1 MSATASP
8 KVSVIVPVHNTA
20 PWLDR
25 CVESVRAQT
34 LRDIEIILVE
44 NRSTDASP
52 ELCDAYPAA
61 DARIRVLH
69 LAEAGLSRARNA
81 GLAVAT
87 APTWGSSTA
96 TITSNPTC
104 SGGSTTLRSKAGA
117 NRLRRPDLRGGGGR
131 RSRPK
136 PAGPVTVRTPDEVLC
151 DLLLERISA
160 SACTKLFDRTLF
172 EGLQFPARRLV
183 RGSPRRPRMGRPMPE
198 DRPCGE
204 GLLPLCPA
212 RRQSICHS
220 FSAPKHYHF
229 FLANFERFEFVRRQ
243 RLFEGRTEQDAICDK
258 LVRNCL
264 YNFREAMRR
273 RHAPDFAEA
282 VADMRRKLAR
292 MYEVKA
298 QLPPATRKRL
308 RRVVKHYGWYYLTH
322 FVFRKKR

>member
-87 APTWGSSTA
+87 APYVGFVDSDDYIEPDMFRRLYDA
-96 TITSNPTC
+96 AVE
-104 SGGSTTLRSKAGA
+104 SGAQIAYGD
-117 NRLRRPDLRGGGGR
+117 PDLRGGGDAAAGR
-131 RSRPK
+131 TRGAGDRPHARRGIVR
-136 PAGPVTVRTPDEVLC
+136 PATRTHQRFGLHQTFRPDAVRGTA
-151 DLLLERISA
+151 I
-160 SACTKLFDRTLF
+160 
-172 EGLQFPARRLV
+172 PARRLV

-212 RRQSICHS
+212 RRQHL
-220 FSAPKHYHF
+220 P
-229 FLANFERFEFVRRQ
+229 LVQ
-243 RLFEGRTEQDAICDK
+243 RTEALPLLSGQFRAFR
-258 LVRNCL
+258 VR
-264 YNFREAMRR
+264 
-273 RHAPDFAEA
+273 
-282 VADMRRKLAR
+282 
-292 MYEVKA
+292 
-298 QLPPATRKRL
+298 PPAA
-308 RRVVKHYGWYYLTH
+308 VVRGSD
-322 FVFRKKR
+322 

>member
-20 PWLDR
+20 QWLDR

-87 APTWGSSTA
+87 APYVGFVDSDDYIEPDMFRRLYDA
-96 TITSNPTC
+96 AVE
-104 SGGSTTLRSKAGA
+104 SGAQIAYG
-117 NRLRRPDLRGGGGR
+117 DLIYEEEGT
-131 RSRPK
+131 PQPAE

-160 SACTKLFDRTLF
+160 SACTKLFDAVRGTAI
-172 EGLQFPARRLV
+172 PARRLV

-212 RRQSICHS
+212 RRQHL
-220 FSAPKHYHF
+220 P
-229 FLANFERFEFVRRQ
+229 LVQ
-243 RLFEGRTEQDAICDK
+243 RTEALPLLSGQFRAFR
-258 LVRNCL
+258 VR
-264 YNFREAMRR
+264 
-273 RHAPDFAEA
+273 
-282 VADMRRKLAR
+282 
-292 MYEVKA
+292 
-298 QLPPATRKRL
+298 PPAA
-308 RRVVKHYGWYYLTH
+308 VVRGSD
-322 FVFRKKR
+322 

>member
-20 PWLDR
+20 QWLDR

-87 APTWGSSTA
+87 APYVGFVDSDDYIEPDMFRRLYDA
-96 TITSNPTC
+96 AVE
-104 SGGSTTLRSKAGA
+104 SGAQIAYG
-117 NRLRRPDLRGGGGR
+117 DLIYEEEGT
-131 RSRPK
+131 PQPAE

-172 EGLQFPARRLV
+172 EGLQFPLDV
-183 RGSPRRPRMGRPMPE
+183 CPRMGRPMPE

-212 RRQSICHS
+212 RRQHL
-220 FSAPKHYHF
+220 P
-229 FLANFERFEFVRRQ
+229 LVQ
-243 RLFEGRTEQDAICDK
+243 RTEALPLLSGQFRAFR
-258 LVRNCL
+258 VR
-264 YNFREAMRR
+264 
-273 RHAPDFAEA
+273 
-282 VADMRRKLAR
+282 
-292 MYEVKA
+292 
-298 QLPPATRKRL
+298 PPAA
-308 RRVVKHYGWYYLTH
+308 VVRGSD
-322 FVFRKKR
+322 

>member
-87 APTWGSSTA
+87 APYVGFVDSDDYIEPDMFRRLYDA
-96 TITSNPTC
+96 AVE
-104 SGGSTTLRSKAGA
+104 SGAQIAYG
-117 NRLRRPDLRGGGGR
+117 DLIYEEEGT
-131 RSRPK
+131 PQPAE
-136 PAGPVTVRTPDEVLC
+136 PAGPVTVRMPDEVLC

-160 SACTKLFDRTLF
+160 SACTSLSQIASCSVRPSNNRCRRTNSK
-172 EGLQFPARRLV
+172 R
-183 RGSPRRPRMGRPMPE
+183 S
-198 DRPCGE
+198 
-204 GLLPLCPA
+204 
-212 RRQSICHS
+212 
-220 FSAPKHYHF
+220 
-229 FLANFERFEFVRRQ
+229 
-243 RLFEGRTEQDAICDK
+243 
-258 LVRNCL
+258 
-264 YNFREAMRR
+264 
-273 RHAPDFAEA
+273 
-282 VADMRRKLAR
+282 KLAR
-292 MYEVKA
+292 
-298 QLPPATRKRL
+298 
-308 RRVVKHYGWYYLTH
+308 
-322 FVFRKKR
+322 KKW